1 MYGSLSLKNKYIGAL
16 QFHHKN
22 REEKSYE
29 LSKKLSSY
37 SFEKLKSEAD
47 KCVLVCSTCHAE
59 IEGGV
64 TKCPN

>member
-1 MYGSLSLKNKYIGAL
+1 L